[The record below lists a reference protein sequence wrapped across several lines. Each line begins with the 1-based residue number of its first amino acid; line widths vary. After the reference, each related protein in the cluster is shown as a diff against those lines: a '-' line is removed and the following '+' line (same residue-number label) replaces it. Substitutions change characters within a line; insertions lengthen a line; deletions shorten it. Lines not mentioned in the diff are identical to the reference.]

1 MLSVLHNPVYRRTG
15 IACLSFEVEV
25 LYSFVFYEVVYY
37 SLLHFCRII
46 FEGALAGLEHFRVIE
61 NPSSKLFSF
70 LRYSN
75 CCPDIFGHV
84 GNPLDKKPKA
94 NLKIYDITVWLTNS
108 CNT

>member
-1 MLSVLHNPVYRRTG
+1 MLSVLYNPVYRRTG

-61 NPSSKLFSF
+61 NP
-70 LRYSN
+70 LRM
-75 CCPDIFGHV
+75 V
-84 GNPLDKKPKA
+84 
-94 NLKIYDITVWLTNS
+94 
-108 CNT
+108 